1 MHRQADL
8 GACVASVQ
16 MESGKLITVIKG
28 LKAKQ
33 FRVTEYYRLRGT
45 LVGFFPT
52 YSSSILKNGKKRPFI
67 SFSGI
72 LQAALFLGVFSYC
85 GLI

>member
-16 MESGKLITVIKG
+16 MESGKLITIIKG

-33 FRVTEYYRLRGT
+33 FRVTVLQT
-45 LVGFFPT
+45 TVGHWLEFFF
-52 YSSSILKNGKKRPFI
+52 LFI
-67 SFSGI
+67 CPVFQKI
-72 LQAALFLGVFSYC
+72 KTFYKLFKHLASCLVFSYC
-85 GLI
+85 GLV

>member
-16 MESGKLITVIKG
+16 MESGKLITIIKG

-33 FRVTEYYRLRGT
+33 FRVTEYYRLLWDIGWS
-45 LVGFFPT
+45 FFLFIRPVFQ
-52 YSSSILKNGKKRPFI
+52 KRPFYK
-67 SFSGI
+67 
-72 LQAALFLGVFSYC
+72 LFKLLASCLVFSYC
-85 GLI
+85 GLV

>member
-16 MESGKLITVIKG
+16 MESGKLITIIKG

-33 FRVTEYYRLRGT
+33 FRVSRVLQATVERWL
-45 LVGFFPT
+45 GFFPT
-52 YSSSILKNGKKRPFI
+52 YSSSISKNEEKTFYK
-67 SFSGI
+67 
-72 LQAALFLGVFSYC
+72 LFKHLANYLVFSS
-85 GLI
+85 I

>member
-1 MHRQADL
+1 
-8 GACVASVQ
+8 

-33 FRVTEYYRLRGT
+33 FRVSRVLQTTVGYWL
-45 LVGFFPT
+45 GFFLL
-52 YSSSILKNGKKRPFI
+52 IHAVFQKVKKRPFI
-67 SFSGI
+67 SFSNI